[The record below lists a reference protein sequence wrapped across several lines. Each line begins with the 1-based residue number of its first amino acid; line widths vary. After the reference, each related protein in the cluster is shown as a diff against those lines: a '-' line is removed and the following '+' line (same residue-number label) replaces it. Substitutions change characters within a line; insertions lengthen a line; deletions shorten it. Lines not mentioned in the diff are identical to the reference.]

1 MENQTTAVGGG
12 SAPDAP
18 AQSEQTT
25 SVAQVQPEAT
35 PEVKESVLAET
46 TTQQEE
52 PKVINFKELIPE
64 EYKEEKALQNFSTMD
79 DFVKSYLSA
88 QRLVGANKVA
98 IPNKMATDEDW
109 DEVYKKLGRPEKP
122 EDYKYSFGEEEINQ
136 DQLKSFNETA
146 YRIGLLPK
154 QAERII
160 KFYNEM
166 NTQQE
171 ADQSKV
177 FDAKQA
183 EAMTELKKEFGP
195 TYTKR
200 LDQAKKLAVETL
212 GSEMLNNTIMKDGSR
227 LGDNVSVIKAFS
239 MLADKLSEDEIIKG
253 EGTGYVTA
261 SEIEKE
267 IAELTEDGSPYWNK
281 THPNHQKSVDR
292 VFKLREQLNG

>member
-1 MENQTTAVGGG
+1 MSDQTTA
-12 SAPDAP
+12 P
-18 AQSEQTT
+18 AEQSEQPKDVAQQPETT
-25 SVAQVQPEAT
+25 S
-35 PEVKESVLAET
+35 EVKETVLAEAT
-46 TTQQEE
+46 TEQKEAE
-52 PKVINFKELIPE
+52 PKVINFKDVIPE
-64 EYKEEKALQNFSTMD
+64 KYKEEKALQNFTSID

-109 DEVYKKLGRPEKP
+109 EEVYSKLGRPAKP
-122 EDYKYSFGEEEINQ
+122 EDYKYSFSEEEINQ

-146 YRIGLLPK
+146 HRIGLLPK

-166 NTQQE
+166 NTQAEVDNQKMFE
-171 ADQSKV
+171 V
-177 FDAKQA
+177 KQT
-183 EAMTELKKEFGP
+183 EAMADLKKEFGP

-212 GSEMLNNTIMKDGSR
+212 GNDMLNNTILKDGSR
-227 LGDNVSVIKAFS
+227 LGDSVEVIKAFS

-253 EGTGYVTA
+253 EGTGYQTA

-267 IAELTEDGSPYWNK
+267 ISELTEDGSPYWNK
-281 THPNHQKSVDR
+281 THPNHAKTVDR

>member
-1 MENQTTAVGGG
+1 MN
-12 SAPDAP
+12 
-18 AQSEQTT
+18 
-25 SVAQVQPEAT
+25 
-35 PEVKESVLAET
+35 
-46 TTQQEE
+46 
-52 PKVINFKELIPE
+52 
-64 EYKEEKALQNFSTMD
+64 
-79 DFVKSYLSA
+79 DFVKSYLNA

-109 DEVYKKLGRPEKP
+109 EEVYSKLGRPAKP
-122 EDYKYSFGEEEINQ
+122 EDYKYSFGEDEI
-136 DQLKSFNETA
+136 DQTALKNFNETA
-146 YRIGLLPK
+146 HRIGLLPK

-166 NTQQE
+166 NEQQQ
-171 ADQSKV
+171 ADQTKT

-183 EAMTELKKEFGP
+183 EAMADLKKEFGP

-261 SEIEKE
+261 KEIENE
-267 IAELTEDGSPYWNK
+267 ISELTEDGSPYWNK
-281 THPNHQKSVDR
+281 THPNHKKTVDQ

>member
-1 MENQTTAVGGG
+1 MDNQTTAPVE
-12 SAPDAP
+12 
-18 AQSEQTT
+18 QSEQPKDVAQQPETT
-25 SVAQVQPEAT
+25 S
-35 PEVKESVLAET
+35 EVKETVLAEAT
-46 TTQQEE
+46 TEQKEAE

-64 EYKEEKALQNFSTMD
+64 KYKEEKALQNFTSID

-109 DEVYKKLGRPEKP
+109 EEVYSKLGRPAKP
-122 EDYKYSFGEEEINQ
+122 EDYKYSFSEEEINQ
-136 DQLKSFNETA
+136 DQLKNFNETA
-146 YRIGLLPK
+146 HRIGLLPK

-166 NTQQE
+166 NTQAEVDNQKMFE
-171 ADQSKV
+171 
-177 FDAKQA
+177 AKQT
-183 EAMTELKKEFGP
+183 EAMADLKKEFGP

-212 GSEMLNNTIMKDGSR
+212 GNDMLNNTILKDGSR
-227 LGDNVSVIKAFS
+227 LGDSVEVIKAFS

-253 EGTGYVTA
+253 EGTGYQTA

-267 IAELTEDGSPYWNK
+267 ISELTEDGSPYWQK
-281 THPNHQKSVDR
+281 THPNHAKTVDR

>member
-1 MENQTTAVGGG
+1 MENQTTAPVE
-12 SAPDAP
+12 
-18 AQSEQTT
+18 QSEQPKD
-25 SVAQVQPEAT
+25 VAQPEAT
-35 PEVKESVLAET
+35 PEVKETVLAEAT
-46 TTQQEE
+46 TEQQQEE

-64 EYKEEKALQNFSTMD
+64 EYKEEKALQNFSNMN
-79 DFVKSYLSA
+79 DFVKSYLNA
-88 QRLVGANKVA
+88 QSLVGANKVA

-109 DEVYKKLGRPEKP
+109 EEVYNKLGRPNKP
-122 EDYKYSFGEEEINQ
+122 EDYKYSFDNEVDPE
-136 DQLKSFNETA
+136 QLKQFNETA
-146 YRIGLLPK
+146 HRIGLLPK

-160 KFYNEM
+160 KFYNEL
-166 NTQQE
+166 NTQTE
-171 ADQSKV
+171 ADRVKT
-177 FDAKQA
+177 FEAKQT
-183 EAMTELKKEFGP
+183 EAMAELKKEFGP

-212 GSEMLNNTIMKDGSR
+212 GSEMLNDTIMKDGSR

>member
-1 MENQTTAVGGG
+1 MENQTTAPVE
-12 SAPDAP
+12 
-18 AQSEQTT
+18 QSEQPKD
-25 SVAQVQPEAT
+25 VAQQPEAT
-35 PEVKESVLAET
+35 PEVKDTVLAEAT
-46 TTQQEE
+46 TEQVQEE

-64 EYKEEKALQNFSTMD
+64 EYKDEKSLQNFSTMD

-88 QRLVGANKVA
+88 QKLVGANKVA

-109 DEVYKKLGRPEKP
+109 DEVYKKLGRPDKP
-122 EDYKYSFGEEEINQ
+122 DDYKYSFKDDEINQ

-146 YRIGLLPK
+146 HRIGLLPK

-160 KFYNEM
+160 KFYNEL
-166 NTQQE
+166 NEQHQ

-177 FDAKQA
+177 FEEKQV
-183 EAMTELKKEFGP
+183 EAMSNLKKEFGP
-195 TYTKR
+195 TYNKR
-200 LDQAKKLAVETL
+200 LDQAKKLATETL
-212 GSEMLNNTIMKDGSR
+212 GTEMLNNTILKDGSR

-239 MLADKLSEDEIIKG
+239 MLADKLSEDEIVKG

-267 IAELTEDGSPYWNK
+267 ISELTEEGSPYWNK
-281 THPNHQKSVDR
+281 THPNHKKTVDQ

>member
-1 MENQTTAVGGG
+1 MSDQTTAPVE
-12 SAPDAP
+12 
-18 AQSEQTT
+18 QSEQPKDVAQQPETT
-25 SVAQVQPEAT
+25 S
-35 PEVKESVLAET
+35 EVKETVLAEAT
-46 TTQQEE
+46 TEQKEAE
-52 PKVINFKELIPE
+52 PKVVNFKELIPE
-64 EYKEEKALQNFSTMD
+64 KYKEEKALQNFTSID

-109 DEVYKKLGRPEKP
+109 EEVYSKLGRPAKP
-122 EDYKYSFGEEEINQ
+122 EDYKYSFSEEEINQ

-146 YRIGLLPK
+146 HRIGLLPK

-166 NTQQE
+166 NTQAEVDNQKAFE
-171 ADQSKV
+171 
-177 FDAKQA
+177 AKQT
-183 EAMTELKKEFGP
+183 EAMTDLKKEFGP

-200 LDQAKKLAVETL
+200 LDQAKKLATETL
-212 GSEMLNNTIMKDGSR
+212 GNEMLNNTVLKDGTR
-227 LGDNVSVIKAFS
+227 LGDSVEVIKAFS

-253 EGTGYVTA
+253 EGSSYQTA

-267 IAELTEDGSPYWNK
+267 ISELTEDGSPYWQK
-281 THPNHQKSVDR
+281 THPNHAKTVDR

>member
-1 MENQTTAVGGG
+1 MSDQTTAPVE
-12 SAPDAP
+12 
-18 AQSEQTT
+18 QSEQPKDVAQQPETT
-25 SVAQVQPEAT
+25 S
-35 PEVKESVLAET
+35 EVKETVLAEAT
-46 TTQQEE
+46 TEQKEAE
-52 PKVINFKELIPE
+52 PKVINFKDLIPE
-64 EYKEEKALQNFSTMD
+64 KYKEEKALSNFVSMD

-109 DEVYKKLGRPEKP
+109 EEVYSKLGRPAKP
-122 EDYKYSFGEEEINQ
+122 EDYKYSFSEEEINQ
-136 DQLKSFNETA
+136 DQLKNFNETA
-146 YRIGLLPK
+146 HRIGLLPK

-166 NTQQE
+166 NTQAEVDNQKMFE
-171 ADQSKV
+171 V
-177 FDAKQA
+177 KQT
-183 EAMTELKKEFGP
+183 EAMADLKKEFGP

-212 GSEMLNNTIMKDGSR
+212 GNDMLNNTILKDGSR
-227 LGDNVSVIKAFS
+227 LGDSVEVIKAFS

-253 EGTGYVTA
+253 EGTGYQTA

-267 IAELTEDGSPYWNK
+267 ISELTEDGSPYWNK
-281 THPNHQKSVDR
+281 THPNHAKTVDR

>member
-1 MENQTTAVGGG
+1 MENQTTAPVE
-12 SAPDAP
+12 
-18 AQSEQTT
+18 QSEQPED
-25 SVAQVQPEAT
+25 VAQQPEAT
-35 PEVKESVLAET
+35 PEVKDTVLAEAT
-46 TTQQEE
+46 TEQVQEE

-64 EYKEEKALQNFSTMD
+64 DYKDEKSLQNFSTMD

-88 QRLVGANKVA
+88 QKLVGANKVA

-122 EDYKYSFGEEEINQ
+122 DDYKYSFKDDEINQ

-146 YRIGLLPK
+146 HRIGLLPK

-166 NTQQE
+166 NEQQQV
-171 ADQSKV
+171 DQTKV
-177 FDAKQA
+177 FEEKQV
-183 EAMTELKKEFGP
+183 EAMSALKKEFGP
-195 TYTKR
+195 TYNKR
-200 LDQAKKLAVETL
+200 LDQAKKLATETL
-212 GSEMLNNTIMKDGSR
+212 GNEMLNNTILKDGSR

-239 MLADKLSEDEIIKG
+239 MLADKLSEDEIVKG

-267 IAELTEDGSPYWNK
+267 ISELTEEGSPYWNK
-281 THPNHQKSVDR
+281 THPNHKKTVDQ

>member
-1 MENQTTAVGGG
+1 MSDQTTAPVE
-12 SAPDAP
+12 
-18 AQSEQTT
+18 QSEQPKDVAQQPETT
-25 SVAQVQPEAT
+25 S
-35 PEVKESVLAET
+35 EVKETVLAEAT
-46 TTQQEE
+46 TEQKEAE
-52 PKVINFKELIPE
+52 PKVINFKDVIPE
-64 EYKEEKALQNFSTMD
+64 KYKDEKALSNFTSMD

-109 DEVYKKLGRPEKP
+109 EEVYSKLGRPAKP
-122 EDYKYSFGEEEINQ
+122 EDYKYSFSEEEINQ
-136 DQLKSFNETA
+136 DQLKNFNETA
-146 YRIGLLPK
+146 HRIGLLPK

-166 NTQQE
+166 NTQAEVDNQKMFE
-171 ADQSKV
+171 V
-177 FDAKQA
+177 KQT
-183 EAMTELKKEFGP
+183 EAMADLKKEFGP

-212 GSEMLNNTIMKDGSR
+212 GNDMLNNTILKDGSR
-227 LGDNVSVIKAFS
+227 LGDSVEVIKAFS

-253 EGTGYVTA
+253 EGSSYQTA

-267 IAELTEDGSPYWNK
+267 ISELTEDGSPYWQK
-281 THPNHQKSVDR
+281 THPNHAKTVDR

>member
-1 MENQTTAVGGG
+1 MENQTTA
-12 SAPDAP
+12 P
-18 AQSEQTT
+18 AEQSEQPKD
-25 SVAQVQPEAT
+25 VAQPEAT
-35 PEVKESVLAET
+35 PEVKETVLAEAT
-46 TTQQEE
+46 TEQQQEE

-64 EYKEEKALQNFSTMD
+64 EYKEEKALQNFSTMN
-79 DFVKSYLSA
+79 DFVKSYLNA

-109 DEVYKKLGRPEKP
+109 EEVYSKLGRPSKP
-122 EDYKYSFGEEEINQ
+122 EDYKYSFSEEDINQ

-146 YRIGLLPK
+146 HRIGLLPK

-166 NTQQE
+166 NTQAEVDNQKMFE
-171 ADQSKV
+171 V
-177 FDAKQA
+177 KQT
-183 EAMTELKKEFGP
+183 EAMADLKKEFGP

-200 LDQAKKLAVETL
+200 LDQAKKLATETL
-212 GSEMLNNTIMKDGSR
+212 GNEMLNNTVLKDGTR
-227 LGDNVSVIKAFS
+227 LGDSVEVIKAFS

-253 EGTGYVTA
+253 EGTGYQTA

-267 IAELTEDGSPYWNK
+267 ISELTEEGSPYWQK
-281 THPNHQKSVDR
+281 THPNHAKTVDR

>member
-1 MENQTTAVGGG
+1 MENQTTAPVE
-12 SAPDAP
+12 
-18 AQSEQTT
+18 QSEQPKD
-25 SVAQVQPEAT
+25 VAQPEAT
-35 PEVKESVLAET
+35 PEVKETVLAEAT
-46 TTQQEE
+46 TEQQQEE

-64 EYKEEKALQNFSTMD
+64 AYKEEKALQNFSTMD

-88 QRLVGANKVA
+88 QKLVGANKVA

-109 DEVYKKLGRPEKP
+109 DEVYKKLGRPAKP
-122 EDYKYSFGEEEINQ
+122 EDYKYSFSEEEINQ
-136 DQLKSFNETA
+136 DQLKNFNETA
-146 YRIGLLPK
+146 HRIGLLPK

-166 NTQQE
+166 NTQAEVDNQKAFE
-171 ADQSKV
+171 
-177 FDAKQA
+177 AKQA
-183 EAMTELKKEFGP
+183 EAMTDLKKEFGP

-212 GSEMLNNTIMKDGSR
+212 GNDMLNNTVLKDGSR
-227 LGDNVSVIKAFS
+227 LGDNVQVIKAFS

-253 EGTGYVTA
+253 EGSNYQTA

-267 IAELTEDGSPYWNK
+267 IAELTEDGSPYWQK
-281 THPNHQKSVDR
+281 THPNHVKTVDR

>member
-1 MENQTTAVGGG
+1 MDNQTTAPVE
-12 SAPDAP
+12 
-18 AQSEQTT
+18 QSEQPKDVAQQPETT
-25 SVAQVQPEAT
+25 S
-35 PEVKESVLAET
+35 EVKETVLAEAT
-46 TTQQEE
+46 TEQKEAE
-52 PKVINFKELIPE
+52 PKVVNFKELIPE
-64 EYKEEKALQNFSTMD
+64 KYKEEKALQNFTSID

-109 DEVYKKLGRPEKP
+109 EEVYSKLGRPAKP
-122 EDYKYSFGEEEINQ
+122 EDYKYSFSEEEINQ
-136 DQLKSFNETA
+136 DQLKNFNETA
-146 YRIGLLPK
+146 HRIGLLPK

-166 NTQQE
+166 NTQAEVDNQKMFE
-171 ADQSKV
+171 V
-177 FDAKQA
+177 KQT
-183 EAMTELKKEFGP
+183 EAMADLKKEFGP

-212 GSEMLNNTIMKDGSR
+212 GNDMLNNTVLKDGSR
-227 LGDNVSVIKAFS
+227 LGDSVEVIKAFS

-253 EGTGYVTA
+253 EGTGYQTA

-267 IAELTEDGSPYWNK
+267 ISELTEDGSPYWQK
-281 THPNHQKSVDR
+281 THPNHAKTVDR

>member
-1 MENQTTAVGGG
+1 MSDQTTA
-12 SAPDAP
+12 P
-18 AQSEQTT
+18 AEQSEQPKDVAQQPETT
-25 SVAQVQPEAT
+25 S
-35 PEVKESVLAET
+35 EVKETVLAEAT
-46 TTQQEE
+46 TEQKEAE
-52 PKVINFKELIPE
+52 PKAINFKEVIPE
-64 EYKEEKALQNFSTMD
+64 KYKDEKALANFTSMD

-109 DEVYKKLGRPEKP
+109 EEVYSKLGRPAKP
-122 EDYKYSFGEEEINQ
+122 EDYKYSFSEEEINQ
-136 DQLKSFNETA
+136 DQLKNFNETA
-146 YRIGLLPK
+146 HRIGLLPK

-166 NTQQE
+166 NTQAEVDNQKAFE
-171 ADQSKV
+171 
-177 FDAKQA
+177 AKQT
-183 EAMTELKKEFGP
+183 EAMTDLKKEFGP

-212 GSEMLNNTIMKDGSR
+212 GNDMLNNTILKDGSR
-227 LGDNVSVIKAFS
+227 LGDSVEVIKAFS

-253 EGTGYVTA
+253 EGSSYQTA

-267 IAELTEDGSPYWNK
+267 ISELTEDGSPYWNK
-281 THPNHQKSVDR
+281 THPNHAKTVDR